1 MLANRIGT
9 LNSLTTT
16 DKTDLVSAVNEV
28 NGNMANKAEAYKNG
42 NLLSSPKIASVI
54 YIPTEDVPTKSMKS
68 YEISYGTTF
77 AIEPVVVA
85 TIEGVFTP
93 YTELTGCTVY
103 SKGYTKCTV
112 RIYNNYSSALRPAAI
127 NLIAIGR

>member
-1 MLANRIGT
+1 MAITNFDKPVGTEIAT
-9 LNSLTTT
+9 LNGNITQ
-16 DKTDLVSAVNEV
+16 KTDT
-28 NGNMANKAEAYKNG
+28 YKNG
-42 NLLSSPKIASVI
+42 TLLSNPKIASVI

-103 SKGYTKCTV
+103 SKGVSKCTV

-127 NLIAIGR
+127 NLIAVGR